1 MTVFFSESENSFQSE
16 SESEDNSEE
25 SATEN
30 SEASNS
36 DEAVPPASKRTKEE
50 GWKWIVTGDRPSKFH
65 FRGNPGIKPAII
77 RNLPPEPNPLEVFQ
91 LMVHDSLWDEIATE
105 TNRFAV
111 QFFDKNP
118 NSPTI
123 SQWFPTTSHEIK
135 AYLALC
141 VLMAQVKKPNLQ
153 SYWSIRK
160 SLHTPFFS
168 ELIPFNRFVLLSKF
182 LHFTNN
188 ENLPENDR
196 LRKIAPVLNHL
207 QQNFR
212 EVYYP
217 QESVAIDESLIKFRG
232 RLCYIQFNPQKRARF
247 GIKIYKI
254 CESVS
259 GYCLGFSIYTGKKPA
274 QAETQ
279 GILSSEAIVIELME
293 PYLQNGHTVF
303 TDNWFTSPSSSSY
316 KALQPVQGSGLLN
329 YFLPSLSILCFILPV
344 ADVQT
349 LYIFRNV
356 ILPS

>member
-1 MTVFFSESENSFQSE
+1 VWFSAVKMATRKACLQSEKQTELILEESGSEGGNDVFAESDKSSENGSE
-16 SESEDNSEE
+16 SESESEE
-25 SATEN
+25 SAVEN
-30 SEASNS
+30 SESS
-36 DEAVPPASKRTKEE
+36 DCDNALPAPKRTKEE
-50 GWKWIVTGDRPSKFH
+50 GWKWIETGDKPSKLH
-65 FRGNPGIKPAII
+65 FTGNPGIKPAII
-77 RNLPPEPNPLEVFQ
+77 RNLPPEPSPLEIFQ

-105 TNRFAV
+105 TNKFAV

-135 AYLALC
+135 AYCALC
-141 VLMAQVKKPNLQ
+141 VVMAQVKNSNLQ

-160 SLHTPFFS
+160 SIHTPFFS
-168 ELIPFNRFVLLSKF
+168 ELIPFKRFVLLSKF

-217 QESVAIDESLIKFRG
+217 QENVAIDESLIKFKG

-247 GIKIYKI
+247 GIKIYKV

-259 GYCLGFSIYTGKKPA
+259 GYCSGFSIHTGEKPD
-274 QAETQ
+274 QAATQ

-293 PYLQNGHTVF
+293 P
-303 TDNWFTSPSSSSY
+303 
-316 KALQPVQGSGLLN
+316 
-329 YFLPSLSILCFILPV
+329 
-344 ADVQT
+344 
-349 LYIFRNV
+349 
-356 ILPS
+356 